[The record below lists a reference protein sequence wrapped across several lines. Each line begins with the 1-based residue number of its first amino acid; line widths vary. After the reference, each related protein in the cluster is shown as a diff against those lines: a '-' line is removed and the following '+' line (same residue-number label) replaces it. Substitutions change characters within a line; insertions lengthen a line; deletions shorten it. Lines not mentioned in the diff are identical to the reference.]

1 MASSR
6 RQARITALQ
15 TLYEVDSTGHLVDEV
30 LRRNLDDPTSENPNS
45 TPLDDPTGRAFARS
59 LVSGVLENTE
69 ELDLLIVK
77 SAPNWP
83 IDQMSRIDKTILR
96 LAIFEILFDNRVPM
110 KAAINEAVELGKRFG
125 SDSSSRFI
133 NGVLGSVASENQ
145 RRERTGSGG
154 VGADE
159 SDLEADIDLSE
170 DLEQTVQTDTTGQR
184 SKAGSSDSKP
194 WLSATDMVNQRN
206 EVYKKLRTILADAL
220 GADEDEV
227 TWETNVYD
235 DLNADTLE
243 FHDEVIPTIEEEF
256 SVVISNDD
264 VPDLTT
270 VRDLVDY
277 VVENI

>member
-1 MASSR
+1 MVSSR

-30 LRRNLDDPTSENPNS
+30 LRRNLDEPTSENPNP

-59 LVSGVLENTE
+59 LVSGVLGNTD
-69 ELDLLIVK
+69 ELDLLIEK

-145 RRERTGSGG
+145 RRVRTG
-154 VGADE
+154 
-159 SDLEADIDLSE
+159 
-170 DLEQTVQTDTTGQR
+170 TTGAGAAEEYDPDDPDIEELDDNEETGKR
-184 SKAGSSDSKP
+184 SKDGTAEV
-194 WLSATDMVNQRN
+194 SAVDMANQRN
-206 EVYKKLRTILADAL
+206 EVYKRLRTILADAL

>member
-15 TLYEVDSTGHLVDEV
+15 TLYEVDTTGHLVDEV

-45 TPLDDPTGRAFARS
+45 LPLEDPTGRAFARS

-69 ELDLLIVK
+69 ELDLLIEK
-77 SAPNWP
+77 SAPHWP

-145 RRERTGSGG
+145 RRARPGSGAAG
-154 VGADE
+154 DDE
-159 SDLEADIDLSE
+159 SYDEADIDLPDDSE
-170 DLEQTVQTDTTGQR
+170 ESIGIGNSST
-184 SKAGSSDSKP
+184 AG
-194 WLSATDMVNQRN
+194 T
-206 EVYKKLRTILADAL
+206 
-220 GADEDEV
+220 
-227 TWETNVYD
+227 
-235 DLNADTLE
+235 
-243 FHDEVIPTIEEEF
+243 
-256 SVVISNDD
+256 
-264 VPDLTT
+264 
-270 VRDLVDY
+270 
-277 VVENI
+277 